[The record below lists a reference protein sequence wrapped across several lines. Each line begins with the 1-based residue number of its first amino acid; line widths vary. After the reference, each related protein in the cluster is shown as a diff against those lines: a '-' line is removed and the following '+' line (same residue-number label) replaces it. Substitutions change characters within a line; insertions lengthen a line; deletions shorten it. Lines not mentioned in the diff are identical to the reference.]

1 MTSKLQQ
8 LVERIDQLIK
18 SIGVSAHNLKTVIVQ
33 TNLNVDKQ
41 KVGTQTIVSSMTEM
55 STAAAIADQNF
66 ALASKAAMD
75 ADKKAQQGIILVSA
89 LQSVMQN
96 MQEESS
102 RSQEAV
108 ERLVKDSNDIRQV
121 SSAIK
126 QIYWHLMLQ

>member
-55 STAAAIADQNF
+55 STAAAIVDQNS